1 MIKIILRDKIFG
13 HNYHL
18 KLSEE
23 QYRLLNW
30 LDNEDILRDVEIEV
44 FEDYEFEEI

>member
-1 MIKIILRDKIFG
+1 MKNVVLRDKKFG

-23 QYRLLNW
+23 QYRLLVW
-30 LDNEDILRDVEIEV
+30 LDNEDVLRDVSIEV
-44 FEDYEFEEI
+44 FDNYEFEEI